1 MLEISRFAPATFP
14 SVAAVP
20 GVTSAT
26 TSCSLKSSDQ
36 PDLLVMCVPAG
47 TAVAGVFTQSSV
59 TSTAVQRCRS
69 SVPAGRARAL
79 VVHSGNANALTGEQG
94 RALVERMCDSL
105 ADELGCPSSEV
116 FMAGTGIIGQRITDS
131 QILAPLPGLVQD
143 QAEVDWQQAAE
154 AIRTTDTFPKGSS
167 RSFTV
172 GGQQIVVSG
181 IAKGSGMIAPDMA
194 TMLCFLFTDADVE
207 PAELQQV
214 LSHANMQSFRR
225 ISVDGDESTS
235 DTMLAFA
242 TRQSDLSAGGDRSA
256 ALAELQETF
265 AAVARDLAM
274 QVVGDGE
281 GISTLIK
288 VTVTGARTDDDAYVM
303 AKSICESPLVK
314 TAIAGGHPNWGRIAM
329 AVGKTHRPVRQD
341 RLDIW
346 LGPHQ
351 VARQGDFDDRVDE
364 TALAEYMA
372 SDVVEIAVDVAMGDG
387 ASTMWTCDLTQGYID
402 INAHY
407 ST

>member
-364 TALAEYMA
+364 TGLAEYMA

>member
-242 TRQSDLSAGGDRSA
+242 TRQSDLSTGGDRSA